1 MSLYPNLDQTFRLN
15 KIGYLD
21 KFLIAEAEAHRK
33 TRRRYQRVVNV
44 THGLSTGVALAGL
57 TLEAVGI
64 ALISS
69 GFGALPGLV
78 LAGIGSGAF
87 VLDLACAAVI
97 RKCTKKAM
105 KHCEITRC
113 ATTKL
118 GTIHKYVS
126 EALRDC
132 SISAEEFDRIVN
144 EVNQNNKIKDEIR
157 SKTAKKD
164 SSKKERSFREGT
176 RGGPCRVFKVRGR
189 LRAEINC
196 LCGCPAAG
204 ADEECNDVREV
215 PTAPPLYS
223 EVDILVMGAA

>member
-1 MSLYPNLDQTFRLN
+1 
-15 KIGYLD
+15 
-21 KFLIAEAEAHRK
+21 
-33 TRRRYQRVVNV
+33 
-44 THGLSTGVALAGL
+44 LSTRVGLAGL

-78 LAGIGSGAF
+78 LAGLGSGAF

-118 GTIHKYVS
+118 NSIYKRVS

-132 SISAEEFDRIVN
+132 NISAEEFDRIVD
-144 EVNQNNKIKDEIR
+144 EVDQYNQMKDEIR
-157 SKTAKKD
+157 SKTAKGD
-164 SSKKERSFREGT
+164 SSKKEWLEKGREEA
-176 RGGPCRVFKVRGR
+176 
-189 LRAEINC
+189 RAEFSKYM
-196 LCGCPAAG
+196 AAL
-204 ADEECNDVREV
+204 
-215 PTAPPLYS
+215 APK
-223 EVDILVMGAA
+223 